1 MRPNLFG
8 PFSKKTF
15 ILKFSF
21 RGKGWSFNLP
31 PGLPTHWGIQPWRES
46 WPCLRWAKSWALT
59 HVFSFVNWPSI
70 GNIYTMEDFKGKE
83 IECQKCT
90 YVQDGALQENTVQ
103 TNFKKPRSYY
113 RMALIIW
120 KANVLS
126 SRTGPHL
133 GWGTRLVVHA
143 LGATKHGTILSFF
156 QKATP
161 PHPPLPSPKQIST
174 ADPST
179 CCNTDPWQVPILSNN
194 DCQAKVLGNKTIKS
208 FMLCAGGAGS
218 GTNKVNFYWIF
229 RGEEHF
235 SVDIFLPGW

>member
-15 ILKFSF
+15 ILNYSF

-103 TNFKKPRSYY
+103 TNFNKPRSYY
-113 RMALIIW
+113 KMALIIW
-120 KANVLS
+120 EANVLS

-143 LGATKHGTILSFF
+143 LGATKHGTVLSFF
-156 QKATP
+156 QKRHPRTP
-161 PHPPLPSPKQIST
+161 HCPHPNKLAQQIHPHALTHIHDRFPS
-174 ADPST
+174 
-179 CCNTDPWQVPILSNN
+179 
-194 DCQAKVLGNKTIKS
+194 
-208 FMLCAGGAGS
+208 
-218 GTNKVNFYWIF
+218 
-229 RGEEHF
+229 
-235 SVDIFLPGW
+235 

>member
-1 MRPNLFG
+1 MLSDPKPVVICYYFHYFPGNWVWLHFLCAVQIWG
-8 PFSKKTF
+8 DP
-15 ILKFSF
+15 
-21 RGKGWSFNLP
+21 P
-31 PGLPTHWGIQPWRES
+31 PGLPTHWGIQPGRES

-143 LGATKHGTILSFF
+143 LGATKHETILSFF

-161 PHPPLPSPKQIST
+161 PPHRPHPNKLAQQIHPHAVTHIHDRFPS
-174 ADPST
+174 
-179 CCNTDPWQVPILSNN
+179 
-194 DCQAKVLGNKTIKS
+194 
-208 FMLCAGGAGS
+208 
-218 GTNKVNFYWIF
+218 
-229 RGEEHF
+229 
-235 SVDIFLPGW
+235 

>member
-15 ILKFSF
+15 ILKYSF

-31 PGLPTHWGIQPWRES
+31 PGLPTHRGIQPGRES
-46 WPCLRWAKSWALT
+46 WPSLRWAKSGALT

-113 RMALIIW
+113 KMALIIW

-161 PHPPLPSPKQIST
+161 PRQRPHPNKLAQHIHPF
-174 ADPST
+174 DV
-179 CCNTDPWQVPILSNN
+179 NTNPWQVPILSNE
-194 DCQAKVLGNKTIKS
+194 DCQAKVLGNETIENS
-208 FMLCAGGAGS
+208 MLCAGGAGI
-218 GTNKVNFYWIF
+218 GTNKVNYDWIF